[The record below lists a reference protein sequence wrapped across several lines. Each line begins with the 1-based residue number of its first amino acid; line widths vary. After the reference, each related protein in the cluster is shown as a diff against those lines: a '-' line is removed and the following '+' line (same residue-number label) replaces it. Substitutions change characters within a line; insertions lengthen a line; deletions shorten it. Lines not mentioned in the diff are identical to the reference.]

1 MSSVYTDLAKRR
13 AEQSNGPTNQ
23 GSVPLLSEKPSVQV
37 AQDIAQTKE
46 PRNLGTNEP
55 RKQGSKEKRNQG
67 TLENPATNASGF
79 DLNIAPYKND
89 TFIFTNEELYAI
101 EDLKT
106 ELKRKLDLK
115 TTKYDIVRCA
125 IHCLMEDYQQRGEE
139 SHIVQR
145 VRKKQAR

>member
-1 MSSVYTDLAKRR
+1 MSGVYTELAKKR

-23 GSVPLLSEKPSVQV
+23 GSVSPLSEKPSVREV
-37 AQDIAQTKE
+37 QDTEQTKE
-46 PRNLGTNEP
+46 QRNLGALEP
-55 RKQGSKEKRNQG
+55 RKKVSKEPRNQG
-67 TLENPATNASGF
+67 TLENPATDGSGF
-79 DLNIAPYKND
+79 DLSVTPYKND

-106 ELKRKLDLK
+106 ELLRKLDLK

-125 IHCLMEDYQQRGEE
+125 IHCLVEDYRQHSEE

-145 VRKKQAR
+145 VRKKLAR

>member
-23 GSVPLLSEKPSVQV
+23 GSVSHLLEKPSVEEV
-37 AQDIAQTKE
+37 QDTKQTKE
-46 PRNLGTNEP
+46 PRNLGNLEPRKKVSKEP
-55 RKQGSKEKRNQG
+55 RKQS
-67 TLENPATNASGF
+67 TLENPATVGSGF
-79 DLNIAPYKND
+79 DLSVTPYKND

-106 ELKRKLDLK
+106 ELMRKLDLK

-125 IHCLMEDYQQRGEE
+125 IHCLVEDYRQHGEE

-145 VRKKQAR
+145 VRKKLAR

>member
-13 AEQSNGPTNQ
+13 AEQSNGPAQ
-23 GSVPLLSEKPSVQV
+23 ELVPPLSEKPSAQV
-37 AQDIAQTKE
+37 AQDRAQTKE
-46 PRNLGTNEP
+46 PRNQGTLQP
-55 RKQGSKEKRNQG
+55 RKQGSKEPRNQG
-67 TLENPATNASGF
+67 TLESPVTNASGF

-106 ELKRKLDLK
+106 ELKRKLDLR

-125 IHCLMEDYQQRGEE
+125 IHCLIEDYRQHGEE

-145 VRKKQAR
+145 VRKKQVR

>member
-13 AEQSNGPTNQ
+13 AAQSNGPTNQ
-23 GSVPLLSEKPSVQV
+23 GSVSPLSEKPATQEVQD
-37 AQDIAQTKE
+37 AAQTKE
-46 PRNLGTNEP
+46 TRNLGTLEP
-55 RKQGSKEKRNQG
+55 RKQVTKEPRKQG
-67 TLENPATNASGF
+67 TLENPAADGSGF
-79 DLNIAPYKND
+79 DLTITPYKND
-89 TFIFTNEELYAI
+89 TFLFTNEELYAI

-125 IHCLMEDYQQRGEE
+125 IHCLMEDYRQHGEE

-145 VRKKQAR
+145 VRKKNAR

>member
-1 MSSVYTDLAKRR
+1 MSGVYTELAKKR
-13 AEQSNGPTNQ
+13 AEQSNGPTTQ
-23 GSVPLLSEKPSVQV
+23 GSVPLLSEKPS
-37 AQDIAQTKE
+37 AQETQDTEQTKE
-46 PRNLGTNEP
+46 PRNIGTLEP
-55 RKQGSKEKRNQG
+55 RKQVSKEPREKG
-67 TLENPATNASGF
+67 SLENPAADVSGF
-79 DLNIAPYKND
+79 DLTVTPYKND
-89 TFIFTNEELYAI
+89 TFLFTNEELYAI

-145 VRKKQAR
+145 VRKKNAR

>member
-1 MSSVYTDLAKRR
+1 MSGVYTELAKKR
-13 AEQSNGPTNQ
+13 AAQSNGPATLA
-23 GSVPLLSEKPSVQV
+23 SVPPLSEKPAAQE
-37 AQDIAQTKE
+37 AQDTAQTKE
-46 PRNLGTNEP
+46 SRSLGNKET
-55 RKQGSKEKRNQG
+55 RKQVSKEPWNQG
-67 TLENPATNASGF
+67 TLENPAADGSGF
-79 DLNIAPYKND
+79 DLTIAPYKND
-89 TFIFTNEELYAI
+89 TFLFTNEELYAI

-145 VRKKQAR
+145 VRKKNAR

>member
-1 MSSVYTDLAKRR
+1 V
-13 AEQSNGPTNQ
+13 
-23 GSVPLLSEKPSVQV
+23 SEVQEV
-37 AQDIAQTKE
+37 QNTAQTKE
-46 PRNLGTNEP
+46 PRNLGTLEP
-55 RKQGSKEKRNQG
+55 RKQVSKEPRKQA
-67 TLENPATNASGF
+67 TLENPTTDVSGF
-79 DLNIAPYKND
+79 DLAITPYKND

-125 IHCLMEDYQQRGEE
+125 IHWLVEDYQQRGEE

-145 VRKKQAR
+145 VRKKNAR